1 MSGISKK
8 NLITLAVVLVLVVLV
23 INVITNIF
31 SSEETEYISGD
42 SSELTYSD
50 VRDYLKKVDFNE
62 GRNSEYFK
70 DNLINKYTLKF
81 FKFLQETFKEMNYD
95 QHLEAVRKYLY
106 DSMDSES
113 ADKLLEIY
121 KVFLEYE
128 NRLASELN
136 NMKDLNSTEDFLG
149 VLLKMRKMQVEMFGE
164 KNADIIFGASLKSQ
178 EYPIRRAGIINDPS
192 LYGKEKEEKIRKL
205 NAEMWGKDGDD
216 IEQNRKPYTRYTE
229 KIESYS
235 KDLNE
240 MAESDKAL
248 KIRQFREEVFSPEI
262 VQRLEEVD
270 NLMESEKQKELSYM
284 SAYSDIANNAE
295 LSDKEKQDLIFKLQ
309 NNTFGEEADSFR
321 RRQEMEAGKKDL
333 INKYKKD

>member
-1 MSGISKK
+1 MFKLSKK
-8 NLITLAVVLVLVVLV
+8 NLLTFAVIIFMVVIV

-31 SSEETEYISGD
+31 SSDETEYISGGSD
-42 SSELTYSD
+42 ELSYSD
-50 VRDYLKKVDFNE
+50 VRDYLKKVDFKDIKS
-62 GRNSEYFK
+62 REYFK

-106 DSMDSES
+106 DSMDSDS

-136 NMKDLNSTEDFLG
+136 NMKDLNTTEDFLG
-149 VLLKMRKMQVEMFGE
+149 ILLKMRKMQVEMFGE

-178 EYPIRRAGIINDPS
+178 EYPIRRAGIVNDPA
-192 LYGKEKEEKIRKL
+192 LYGKEKEDKIKKL
-205 NAEMWGKDGDD
+205 NAEMWGKDAED
-216 IEQNRKPYTRYTE
+216 IENNRKPYTRYTE
-229 KIESYS
+229 KIEAYS
-235 KDLNE
+235 KDLSE
-240 MAESDKAL
+240 MGESDKAL
-248 KIRQFREEVFSPEI
+248 RIKEFREEVFSPEI

-270 NLMESEKQKELSYM
+270 SLMDAEKQKELSYM
-284 SAYSDIANNAE
+284 SAYSDIENNSE
-295 LSDKEKQDLIFKLQ
+295 LSDKEKQDMIFKLQ

-321 RRQEMEAGKKDL
+321 RRLDMEAGKKDL